1 MSEFWFWFWGR
12 TFLFVMDVWSVLR
25 SLYDWLRWTFTLFGY
40 FGELKQSKRIL
51 NSFIHQISRCVC
63 WIFWWVKLSIVI
75 WYTVV
80 QLVYSW
86 QCIILL
92 FAKLLQKKL
101 FFSMEI
107 IIMIKEVQGKC
118 FSDAFKKTYKKTAY
132 SRCYLIIR
140 YQYLDNSYSKIE

>member
-1 MSEFWFWFWGR
+1 M
-12 TFLFVMDVWSVLR
+12 TV
-25 SLYDWLRWTFTLFGY
+25 YH
-40 FGELKQSKRIL
+40 
-51 NSFIHQISRCVC
+51 FIVC
-63 WIFWWVKLSIVI
+63 KITCK
-75 WYTVV
+75 TN
-80 QLVYSW
+80 
-86 QCIILL
+86 
-92 FAKLLQKKL
+92 